1 VFRSRRGNPFPVVL
15 TVFDD
20 AFNCEDGSVVSRRN
34 ILGLEGTHRNLE
46 ELVDNA
52 VKLFGPWAVAGGATS
67 DTEPTVAQ
75 FRDDEPGGVAS
86 GTLGS
91 QLKQEEQSE
100 SGARVIWSYSLSVV
114 SLLSLACNY
123 S

>member
-1 VFRSRRGNPFPVVL
+1 MMHSIAKTAVS
-15 TVFDD
+15 
-20 AFNCEDGSVVSRRN
+20 SVDVTYW
-34 ILGLEGTHRNLE
+34 GLRAHRNLE

>member
-1 VFRSRRGNPFPVVL
+1 MTAN
-15 TVFDD
+15 
-20 AFNCEDGSVVSRRN
+20 
-34 ILGLEGTHRNLE
+34 GTPKIFASIEPLIGTSAG
-46 ELVDNA
+46 DSTA
-52 VKLFGPWAVAGGATS
+52 AGGATS